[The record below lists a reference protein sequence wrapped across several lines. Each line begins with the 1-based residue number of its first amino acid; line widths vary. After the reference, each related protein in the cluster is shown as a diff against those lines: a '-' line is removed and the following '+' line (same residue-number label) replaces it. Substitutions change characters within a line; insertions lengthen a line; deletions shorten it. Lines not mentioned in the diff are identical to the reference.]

1 MKKLLALF
9 LTLTALLTLAACG
22 GEKSP
27 TEESDSDQTTVQEPG
42 ADAPL
47 GKTLAAVF
55 LACDDA
61 ASCQTIAEDILAQE
75 AILFAGQTSPVTPGL
90 LTGFGNEEITGF
102 SDGVM
107 FAPVIGSIPFVGYVF
122 QLSSE
127 AETADFVH
135 LLQEN
140 ANPRW
145 NVCTE
150 AEETVIQEKGDK
162 VFFLMCPTSLEA

>member
-1 MKKLLALF
+1 MKKLLILV
-9 LTLTALLTLAACG
+9 LTLTTLLTLAACG
-22 GEKSP
+22 GEKTP
-27 TEESDSDQTTVQEPG
+27 TEDPASDQETVQEPG
-42 ADAPL
+42 ADATL

-55 LACDDA
+55 LASDET
-61 ASCQTIAEDILAQE
+61 ASCTAVAEEILANE

-122 QLSSE
+122 QVENE
-127 AETADFVH
+127 ADLDSFVQ

-162 VFFLMCPTSLEA
+162 VFFLMCPTSLEE